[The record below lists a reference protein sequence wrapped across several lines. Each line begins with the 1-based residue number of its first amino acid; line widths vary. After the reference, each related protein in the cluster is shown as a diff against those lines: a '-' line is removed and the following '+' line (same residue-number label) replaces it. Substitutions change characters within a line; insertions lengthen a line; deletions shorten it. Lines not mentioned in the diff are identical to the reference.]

1 MSLTRIS
8 MRVEPGAG
16 SVAAARRWV
25 VSACLGIGRPE
36 LAECA
41 ALGVSEL
48 VTNALLHA
56 RPPIIVS
63 LGGSLDHPR
72 IEVADCS
79 TVPPL
84 RRITDDPLSTTGRG
98 IELVSMCSSMWGVEI
113 DGAGKVVWFE
123 PARDSD
129 ASRVPPY
136 TFHQTAPP
144 QASESDGGYPVTVR
158 EVQVRRCQELQ
169 AYYREISREL
179 RLLSITREHEYPLA
193 TQLTTLFS
201 NFDDVFPTSVMEQI
215 QAAAD
220 QGLERIDVRVSA
232 PPSLPDL
239 IPQILE
245 VLELAESFSRAQR
258 LLTGG
263 RTSDQAEY
271 CQWFFQEFRRQSVG
285 LPPLGFEETAAEQSA
300 S

>member
-1 MSLTRIS
+1 MGLTRIS

-72 IEVADCS
+72 IEVANCS

-113 DGAGKVVWFE
+113 DGLARSSGSSRLVTATLPGCRRTPSTRRRRRRPRSPTVATPSRFARCRCGAARNCRPTTARSAASCGCCRS
-123 PARDSD
+123 PA
-129 ASRVPPY
+129 
-136 TFHQTAPP
+136 
-144 QASESDGGYPVTVR
+144 
-158 EVQVRRCQELQ
+158 
-169 AYYREISREL
+169 
-179 RLLSITREHEYPLA
+179 
-193 TQLTTLFS
+193 
-201 NFDDVFPTSVMEQI
+201 NTST
-215 QAAAD
+215 
-220 QGLERIDVRVSA
+220 
-232 PPSLPDL
+232 PSP
-239 IPQILE
+239 
-245 VLELAESFSRAQR
+245 RN
-258 LLTGG
+258 
-263 RTSDQAEY
+263 
-271 CQWFFQEFRRQSVG
+271 
-285 LPPLGFEETAAEQSA
+285 
-300 S
+300 